1 MATSDDLQA
10 QLTAI
15 EKAIA
20 SGVTRVTVDGVGST
34 EYRTLAELYRV
45 RDQLR
50 RDLGITNTPR
60 RSVASFSS
68 GL

>member
-1 MATSDDLQA
+1 MATPDDLQA
-10 QLTAI
+10 QLAAI
-15 EKAIA
+15 EKSIA
-20 SGVTRVTVDGVGST
+20 SGVTRVTIDGVGST
-34 EYRTLAELYRV
+34 EYRTLADLYRV